1 MPVIACGPNVPPA
14 RSKRIASNGD
24 TAGNGRRLAPL
35 TLAALGV
42 VYGDIGTSPLYAVRE
57 CFYSEYGV
65 APTEANVLG
74 VLSLVFWSLIFVIS
88 VKYLVFVLRADHE
101 GEGGILALMELV
113 RRPLKGR
120 TRTVVMALGLFGAA
134 LLYGDGMITP
144 AISVLSAIEGLE
156 VATPV
161 FEPYIVPITI
171 GILCVLFAV
180 QRLGTGGVGIVFG
193 PVVLLWFFCIGL
205 AGVPGILDNPS
216 VLAAVHPGRA
226 LAFFLDNGAHALVI
240 LGIVFLVVTGGE
252 ALYADLGHFGRLPIR
267 LGWYLVVLPGL
278 LLNYFGQGALI
289 LREGDAL
296 TNPFYQLVP
305 GWALYPMVGL
315 ATAATI
321 IASQAIIS
329 GAFSLT
335 YQGMHLGY
343 LPPVN
348 VIHTSTQQR
357 GQIYVPAV
365 NWLLLVAAVALVA
378 GFQRSGNLAAAYG
391 IAISATM
398 LVTTVLLYFAERRV
412 FGWSLAL
419 ASAATVAF
427 IIPDTAYFVA
437 NAGKFMDGG
446 WLPVGVAAAIYLV
459 MATWRRGRATEQRH
473 MRNEATP
480 VRAFLAGLGGGYYRR
495 VPGHAVYL
503 AANERGTPHGLI
515 HNLRHNRALHRL
527 IVIYT
532 AKTLRRPR
540 VASRDR
546 LKVKK
551 LRDDI
556 YRVVG
561 YYGYMEDA
569 RPRKDLAQ
577 ANEEHGIG
585 LDVDEA
591 TYFLEQEEEY
601 PVGYW
606 GMPRWRSWLYV
617 FIKRNSR
624 RTTLYFDLPPG
635 QVYEVGVRMRI

>member
-1 MPVIACGPNVPPA
+1 MNTGSEDSP
-14 RSKRIASNGD
+14 
-24 TAGNGRRLAPL
+24 RRLAPL

-74 VLSLVFWSLIFVIS
+74 VLSLVFWSLILVIS
-88 VKYLVFVLRADHE
+88 VKYLVFVLRADHY

-120 TRTVVMALGLFGAA
+120 TRTAVMALGLFGAA

-161 FEPYIVPITI
+161 FQPYVVPITI
-171 GILCVLFAV
+171 GILGALFAV

-193 PVVLLWFFCIGL
+193 PVMLVWFACIGL
-205 AGVPGILDNPS
+205 AGVPGILENP
-216 VLAAVHPGRA
+216 AVFSA
-226 LAFFLDNGAHALVI
+226 LNPWHAVAFFRDNGAHALVI

-252 ALYADLGHFGRLPIR
+252 ALYADLGHFGRAPIR
-267 LGWYLVVLPGL
+267 LGWYIVVLPGL

-296 TNPFYQLVP
+296 VNPFYQLVP
-305 GWALYPMVGL
+305 GWALYPMVAL
-315 ATAATI
+315 ATLATI

-335 YQGMHLGY
+335 FQGQNLGY
-343 LPPVN
+343 LPTVK
-348 VIHTSTQQR
+348 VVHTSWRHR

-398 LVTTVLLYFAERRV
+398 LVTTILLYFAERRI
-412 FGWSLAL
+412 FRWALPLSL
-419 ASAATVAF
+419 AATVLF

-446 WLPVGVAAAIYLV
+446 WLPIGVAGAVYLV
-459 MATWRRGRATEQRH
+459 MTTWRRGRATEQRH
-473 MRNEATP
+473 MRNQATP
-480 VRAFLAGLGGGYYRR
+480 VRDFLAALSGGYYRR
-495 VPGHAVYL
+495 VPGQAVYL

-515 HNLRHNRALHRL
+515 HNLNHNRALHRL
-527 IVIYT
+527 VVIYT

-540 VASRDR
+540 VQRPER
-546 LKVKK
+546 LKVTR

-556 YRVVG
+556 YRVVA
-561 YYGYMEDA
+561 YYGYMEEPK
-569 RPRKDLAQ
+569 PRDDLEQ
-577 ANEEHGIG
+577 ANAEHGIG
-585 LDVDEA
+585 LDTAQA
-591 TYFLEQEEEY
+591 TYFLEEETEY
-601 PVGYW
+601 PARRT
-606 GMPRWRSWLYV
+606 GMAWWRSWLYV
-617 FIKRNSR
+617 LIRRNTR
-624 RTTLYFDLPPG
+624 RTTLYFDLPPE
-635 QVYEVGVRMRI
+635 QVFEVGVRMRI

>member
-1 MPVIACGPNVPPA
+1 MNTADGD
-14 RSKRIASNGD
+14 NGK
-24 TAGNGRRLAPL
+24 RLAPL

-57 CFYSEYGV
+57 CFYSDYGV
-65 APTEANVLG
+65 AATAANVLG
-74 VLSLVFWSLIFVIS
+74 VLSLVFWSLILVIS
-88 VKYLVFVLRADHE
+88 VKYLVFVLRADHY

-113 RRPLKGR
+113 RRPLRGR
-120 TRTVVMALGLFGAA
+120 TRTTVMALGLFGAA

-161 FEPYIVPITI
+161 FEPYVVPITI
-171 GILCVLFAV
+171 AILCGLFAV
-180 QRLGTGGVGIVFG
+180 QRLGTGGIGIIFG
-193 PVVLLWFFCIGL
+193 PVMLVWFACIGL
-205 AGVPGILDNPS
+205 AGLPGIVANPA
-216 VLAAVHPGRA
+216 VLSAVNPGYA
-226 LAFFLDNGAHALVI
+226 VAFFGDNGLHAFAI

-252 ALYADLGHFGRLPIR
+252 ALYADLGHFGRAPIR

-296 TNPFYQLVP
+296 VNPFYELVP

-315 ATAATI
+315 ATFATI

-335 YQGMHLGY
+335 FQGQNLGY
-343 LPPVN
+343 LPTVKI
-348 VIHTSTQQR
+348 VHTSSRQR
-357 GQIYVPAV
+357 GQIYVPSV

-398 LVTTVLLYFAERRV
+398 LVTTLLLYFAERRIFRWALPV
-412 FGWSLAL
+412 SL
-419 ASAATVAF
+419 AATVAF
-427 IIPDTAYFVA
+427 LIPDTAYFAA

-446 WLPVGVAAAIYLV
+446 WLPVGVAAGVYLV

-480 VRAFLAGLGGGYYRR
+480 VREFLAALGGGYYRR
-495 VPGHAVYL
+495 VPGQAVYL

-515 HNLRHNRALHRL
+515 HNLHHNRALHDL
-527 IVIYT
+527 VVIYT

-540 VASRDR
+540 IERRER
-546 LKVKK
+546 LKVTQ
-551 LRDDI
+551 LRDDVHRI
-556 YRVVG
+556 VA
-561 YYGYMEDA
+561 YYGYMEEP
-569 RPRKDLAQ
+569 RPRKDLEQ

-585 LDVDEA
+585 LDTERA
-591 TYFLEQEEEY
+591 TYFLEQETEY
-601 PVGYW
+601 PVGAT
-606 GMPRWRSWLYV
+606 GMPWWRSWLYV
-617 FIKRNSR
+617 LIRRNTR
-624 RTTLYFDLPPG
+624 RTTLYFDLPPE
-635 QVYEVGVRMRI
+635 QVFEVGVRMRI

>member
-1 MPVIACGPNVPPA
+1 MNRDNDDSA
-14 RSKRIASNGD
+14 SK
-24 TAGNGRRLAPL
+24 LAPL

-57 CFYSEYGV
+57 CFYGEYGV
-65 APTEANVLG
+65 AATEANVLG
-74 VLSLVFWSLIFVIS
+74 VLSLVFWSLILVIS
-88 VKYLVFVLRADHE
+88 VKYLVFVLRADHY

-120 TRTVVMALGLFGAA
+120 SRALVMALGLFGAA

-144 AISVLSAIEGLE
+144 AISVLSAIEGLQ

-171 GILCVLFAV
+171 GILCGLFAV
-180 QRLGTGGVGIVFG
+180 QRLGTGGVGMIFG
-193 PVVLLWFFCIGL
+193 PVMLVWFACLGL
-205 AGVPGILDNPS
+205 AGAPGIIANPA
-216 VLAAVHPGRA
+216 VLAAVNPWHAVTFFGDNGLHA
-226 LAFFLDNGAHALVI
+226 LAI

-252 ALYADLGHFGRLPIR
+252 ALYADLGHFGRTPIR

-296 TNPFYQLVP
+296 VNPFYQLVP

-315 ATAATI
+315 ATLATV

-335 YQGMHLGY
+335 FQGQNLGY
-343 LPPVN
+343 LPTIKIV
-348 VIHTSTQQR
+348 HTSWRRR
-357 GQIYVPAV
+357 GRIYVPSV

-398 LVTTVLLYFAERRV
+398 LVTTILLYFAERRI
-412 FGWSLAL
+412 FRWALPLSLG
-419 ASAATVAF
+419 ATILF

-446 WLPVGVAAAIYLV
+446 WLPVAVAAAVYLI
-459 MATWRRGRATEQRH
+459 MTTWRRGRATEHRH

-480 VRAFLAGLGGGYYRR
+480 IPEFLAALGGGYYRR
-495 VPGHAVYL
+495 VPGQAVYL

-515 HNLRHNRALHRL
+515 HNLHHNRALHRL
-527 IVIYT
+527 VVIYT

-540 VASRDR
+540 VPDAER
-546 LKVKK
+546 LKVKR
-551 LRDDI
+551 LREDI
-556 YRVVG
+556 FRVVA
-561 YYGYMEDA
+561 YYGYMDEP
-569 RPRKDLAQ
+569 RPREDLDQ
-577 ANEEHGIG
+577 ANVEHGIG
-585 LDVDEA
+585 LDPDEA

-601 PVGYW
+601 PVGAT
-606 GMPRWRSWLYV
+606 GMAWWRSWLYV
-617 FIKRNSR
+617 FMKRNTR
-624 RTTLYFDLPPG
+624 RRTLYFGLPPD
-635 QVYEVGVRMRI
+635 QVFEVGVRMRI

>member
-1 MPVIACGPNVPPA
+1 MN
-14 RSKRIASNGD
+14 SASNEEK
-24 TAGNGRRLAPL
+24 RRLAPL

-57 CFYSEYGV
+57 CFYGEYGV
-65 APTEANVLG
+65 AATVPNVLG
-74 VLSLVFWSLIFVIS
+74 VLSLVFWSLVLVIS
-88 VKYLVFVLRADHE
+88 VKYLVFVLRADHY

-120 TRTVVMALGLFGAA
+120 TRALVMALGLFGAA

-156 VATPV
+156 VATPA
-161 FEPYIVPITI
+161 FGQYIVPITI
-171 GILCVLFAV
+171 AILVGLFLV
-180 QRLGTGGVGIVFG
+180 QRVGTGGVGIVFG
-193 PVVLLWFFCIGL
+193 PVMLAWFACIGL
-205 AGVPGILDNPS
+205 AGLPAIAGTSEVLQAINP
-216 VLAAVHPGRA
+216 VHGVS
-226 LAFFLDNGAHALVI
+226 FFANHGGHALVI

-252 ALYADLGHFGRLPIR
+252 ALYADLGHFGRRPIR

-289 LREGDAL
+289 IAEGDAL

-315 ATAATI
+315 ATIATI

-335 YQGMHLGY
+335 YQGQHLGY
-343 LPPVN
+343 LPTVE
-348 VIHTSTQQR
+348 VIHTSAKQH

-365 NWLLLVAAVALVA
+365 NWLLLVAAIALVI

-398 LVTTVLLYFAERRV
+398 LITTILLFFAERHI
-412 FGWSLAL
+412 FGWPLAL
-419 ASAATVAF
+419 AAVASVLF
-427 IIPDTAYFVA
+427 LVPDTAYFVA

-446 WLPVGVAAAIYLV
+446 WLPIGVAGVIYLV
-459 MATWRRGRATEQRH
+459 MATWRRGRAQEHRH

-480 VRAFLAGLGGGYYRR
+480 VREFLASLGGGFYRR
-495 VPGHAVYL
+495 VPGDAVYL
-503 AANERGTPHGLI
+503 AANDRGTPHGLI
-515 HNLRHNRALHRL
+515 HNLQHNRALHDL
-527 IVIYT
+527 VVIYT

-540 VASRDR
+540 VSRSDR

-556 YRVVG
+556 YRVVA
-561 YYGYMEDA
+561 YYGYMEQAQPCD
-569 RPRKDLAQ
+569 DLEQ
-577 ANEEHGIG
+577 ANEEHAVG
-585 LDVDEA
+585 LDLDRA
-591 TYFLEQEEEY
+591 TYFLEQEEEL
-601 PVGYW
+601 PVASW
-606 GMPRWRSWLYV
+606 GMSRWRSWLYI

-624 RTTLYFDLPPG
+624 RRTHYFDLPPD
-635 QVYEVGVRMRI
+635 QCFEVGVRMRI

>member
-1 MPVIACGPNVPPA
+1 MNTDSEDSP
-14 RSKRIASNGD
+14 RK
-24 TAGNGRRLAPL
+24 LAPL

-74 VLSLVFWSLIFVIS
+74 VLSLVFWSLILVIS
-88 VKYLVFVLRADHE
+88 VKYLVFVLRADHY

-113 RRPLKGR
+113 RRPLRGR
-120 TRTVVMALGLFGAA
+120 TRTAVMALGLFGAA

-161 FEPYIVPITI
+161 FQPYVVPITI
-171 GILCVLFAV
+171 GILGALFAV

-193 PVVLLWFFCIGL
+193 PVMLVWFACIGL
-205 AGVPGILDNPS
+205 AGVPGILENPAVFS
-216 VLAAVHPGRA
+216 ALNPWHAA
-226 LAFFLDNGAHALVI
+226 AFFRDNGAHALVI

-252 ALYADLGHFGRLPIR
+252 ALYADLGHFGRAPIR
-267 LGWYLVVLPGL
+267 LGWYIVVLPGL

-296 TNPFYQLVP
+296 VNPFYQLVP
-305 GWALYPMVGL
+305 GWALYPMVAL
-315 ATAATI
+315 ATLATI

-335 YQGMHLGY
+335 FQGQNLGY
-343 LPPVN
+343 LPTVK
-348 VIHTSTQQR
+348 VVHTSWRHR

-398 LVTTVLLYFAERRV
+398 LVTTILLYFAERRI
-412 FGWSLAL
+412 FRWALPLSL
-419 ASAATVAF
+419 AATVLF

-446 WLPVGVAAAIYLV
+446 WLPIGVAGAVYLV

-473 MRNEATP
+473 MRNQATP
-480 VRAFLAGLGGGYYRR
+480 VREFLAALGGGYYRR
-495 VPGHAVYL
+495 VPGQAVYL

-515 HNLRHNRALHRL
+515 HNLNHNRALHRL
-527 IVIYT
+527 VVIYT

-540 VASRDR
+540 VQRPER
-546 LKVKK
+546 LKVTR

-556 YRVVG
+556 YRVVA
-561 YYGYMEDA
+561 YYGYMEEPK
-569 RPRKDLAQ
+569 PRDDLEQ
-577 ANEEHGIG
+577 ANAEHDIG
-585 LDVDEA
+585 LDTAEA
-591 TYFLEQEEEY
+591 TYFLEEETEY
-601 PVGYW
+601 PARRT
-606 GMPRWRSWLYV
+606 GMAWWRSWLYV
-617 FIKRNSR
+617 LIRRNTR
-624 RTTLYFDLPPG
+624 RTTLYFDLPPE
-635 QVYEVGVRMRI
+635 QVFEVGVRMRI